1 MNKLSRAKVSIVV
14 LSLIIIILLG
24 GCLYF
29 YKESKNLDDSMSI
42 GTPVKSDQI
51 NYSEVISNKDDFRTI
66 QLALINGIS
75 IDKPIISDNIPTAT
89 IKIDDFERGICFLF
103 ADVWFDNDKVIFA
116 LGGNEINDVEYKEVS
131 GDFAKTVIKC
141 ISKYIVK

>member
-1 MNKLSRAKVSIVV
+1 MNKLSCAKISIVI
-14 LSLIIIILLG
+14 LSLITIILLAS
-24 GCLYF
+24 CLYF

-42 GTPVKSDQI
+42 GTPIKSDQI

-75 IDKPIISDNIPTAT
+75 IDKPIISDNIPTA
-89 IKIDDFERGICFLF
+89 IVKIDDFDQGICFLF
-103 ADVWFDNDKVIFA
+103 ADVWFDNNKVIFG
-116 LGGNEINDVEYKEVS
+116 LGGNKINDVKYKEIS
-131 GDFAKTVIKC
+131 GDFAKTVIEC